1 MRAPSLQSISSF
13 FLLFIVPV
21 VGYSQKFYTYIDDLG
36 PNYVELAWGT
46 ADGVNTIGRSSPS
59 HGNATIKIAGR
70 TLSSQLN
77 YVVVG
82 SLEPDHEYTYE
93 VTLGTAKV
101 GQGQVR
107 TWAAKADKLAF
118 FVIGDYGTGTKVQ
131 YDVAGAMWQEFQR
144 RSKTDYPVRFM
155 LSTGDNI
162 YGNVAS
168 FLLGVGHTGKDDAD
182 WAPKFFE
189 PYQPLIAQ
197 IPFFGTLG
205 NHDGNETE
213 SHKDLPAYL
222 DNFPFP
228 GDKPGRYYK
237 FTYGELAEFFGL
249 DSTRNTESGSARPAY
264 LENSPQFHWMQQEFA
279 NPKPPWVIPF
289 YHHPVFSA
297 GPLHAPSQRDLQHWV
312 DLFAAN
318 GVKVVF
324 NGHEHN
330 LQVSESNEAT
340 KGIRFVTS
348 GAGGELRTGSVLGNM
363 KKANIAAWAPQNH
376 FLAVEIEGKTMRITP
391 LSFTPVNVRDS
402 NGAAVNLPLVVNLP

>member
-1 MRAPSLQSISSF
+1 MSVRSLGGISSF
-13 FLLFIVPV
+13 VLLTLFPV
-21 VGYSQKFYTYIDDLG
+21 AGYSQKFYTYIDDLG
-36 PNYVELAWGT
+36 PNSVELAWGT

-59 HGNATIKIAGR
+59 HGNAIIKIAGR

-82 SLEPDHEYTYE
+82 GLEPDHEYTYE
-93 VTLGTAKV
+93 ITIRDTKV
-101 GQGQVR
+101 GQGTVR

-213 SHKDLPAYL
+213 SHRDLPAYL
-222 DNFPFP
+222 
-228 GDKPGRYYK
+228 
-237 FTYGELAEFFGL
+237 
-249 DSTRNTESGSARPAY
+249 
-264 LENSPQFHWMQQEFA
+264 
-279 NPKPPWVIPF
+279 
-289 YHHPVFSA
+289 
-297 GPLHAPSQRDLQHWV
+297 
-312 DLFAAN
+312 
-318 GVKVVF
+318 
-324 NGHEHN
+324 
-330 LQVSESNEAT
+330 
-340 KGIRFVTS
+340 
-348 GAGGELRTGSVLGNM
+348 
-363 KKANIAAWAPQNH
+363 
-376 FLAVEIEGKTMRITP
+376 
-391 LSFTPVNVRDS
+391 
-402 NGAAVNLPLVVNLP
+402 